1 LTALKSVSLN
11 DSQNG
16 KETIIKAEVGED
28 KSLSCNYE
36 SKQPYG
42 ITWYKATKKIRFN
55 LNTQVRYAFH
65 DPRKVLARNGSL
77 IIREVI
83 QDDEGVYRCEYG
95 YPKRFDITRLLV
107 AVSSNTPVNKIGV
120 VKLQNKVTSAFPSLQ
135 KNLELSISTTQIV
148 SPVTVS
154 TTYNN
159 ITQRLSSENKI
170 NGQRND
176 RFAENWKVE
185 GDNKKTN
192 EAQEKWLVIF
202 SVLLTIFLSIIVAIF
217 ILLFIEMY
225 RDKKSKLA
233 NPVKLHLN
241 DRS

>member
-1 LTALKSVSLN
+1 M
-11 DSQNG
+11 
-16 KETIIKAEVGED
+16 
-28 KSLSCNYE
+28 
-36 SKQPYG
+36 
-42 ITWYKATKKIRFN
+42 
-55 LNTQVRYAFH
+55 
-65 DPRKVLARNGSL
+65 ARNGSL

-95 YPKRFDITRLLV
+95 YPKRFDIKRLV
-107 AVSSNTPVNKIGV
+107 VTFPSNTPINKIGV
-120 VKLQNKVTSAFPSLQ
+120 VKLQNKVTSASPSLK

-159 ITQRLSSENKI
+159 VTQRLSSGNKI

-176 RFAENWKVE
+176 TYAENWKVE
-185 GDNKKTN
+185 GDNKKSN

-202 SVLLTIFLSIIVAIF
+202 SVLLTIFLSIIIAIF

-225 RDKKSKLA
+225 RDKKSKLV
-233 NPVKLHLN
+233 NPVKLHL
-241 DRS
+241 SEHS